1 MTDANA
7 AVQDALASLA
17 ASRTVVV
24 PAAERV
30 ADRIRAEVAEARLRV
45 GARLPEQ
52 ALGAALQV
60 SRNTVREALSQLVA
74 ERVLVRVPNR
84 GVFVAQ
90 PEADDIRD
98 VYSARLVIEPGAI
111 RYGARAADP
120 AALSA
125 VRAAYREGRG
135 AAEVGDWTG
144 VAAANQHF
152 HRDVVALA
160 GSPRLEREMGRLL
173 AEMRLVFQRMPQ
185 VREFHEPYL
194 DRNGEIAAM
203 LTDGHVE
210 KAADELARYLVAAR
224 DQLLDAYARLPGG
237 PGPAAPGR

>member
-7 AVQDALASLA
+7 AVQDALVSLA

-74 ERVLVRVPNR
+74 ERVLVRIPNR
-84 GVFVAQ
+84 GVFVAR
-90 PEADDIRD
+90 PEVEDIRD
-98 VYSARLVIEPGAI
+98 VYSARMVIEPGAI
-111 RYGARAADP
+111 RYGPLASDP
-120 AALSA
+120 AALAA
-125 VRAAYREGRG
+125 VRDAYLGGRTAADS
-135 AAEVGDWTG
+135 GDWVG
-144 VAAANQHF
+144 VADANQHF
-152 HRDVVALA
+152 HREVVALA

-173 AEMRLVFQRMPQ
+173 AEMRLVFQRMPE

-194 DRNGEIAAM
+194 DRNGEIAAT
-203 LTDGHVE
+203 LADGEIE
-210 KAADELARYLVAAR
+210 KAADEMARYLGTAR
-224 DQLLDAYARLPGG
+224 DQLLGAYARLPGG
-237 PGPAAPGR
+237 SGGC

>member
-30 ADRIRAEVAEARLRV
+30 ADRIRVEVAEARLRV

-52 ALGAALQV
+52 ALGAALEV

-84 GVFVAQ
+84 GVFVAR

-98 VYSARLVIEPGAI
+98 VYSARLVIEPGAL
-111 RYGARAADP
+111 RYGSRTGAPALSSAVQDAYLEGRAA
-120 AALSA
+120 
-125 VRAAYREGRG
+125 
-135 AAEVGDWTG
+135 AESGDWTG

-152 HRDVVALA
+152 HREIVALA

-173 AEMRLVFQRMPQ
+173 AEMRLVFQRMPE

-194 DRNGEIAAM
+194 ARNGEIATM
-203 LTDGHVE
+203 LTEGQVE
-210 KAADELARYLVAAR
+210 KAADELARYLVTAR
-224 DQLLDAYARLPGG
+224 DQLLGAYSRLPGG
-237 PGPAAPGR
+237 PGH